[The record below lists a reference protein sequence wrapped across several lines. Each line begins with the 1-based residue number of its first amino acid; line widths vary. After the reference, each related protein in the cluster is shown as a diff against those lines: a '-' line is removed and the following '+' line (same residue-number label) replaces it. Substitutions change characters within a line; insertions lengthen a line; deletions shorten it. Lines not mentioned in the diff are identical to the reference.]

1 MNSLAGQ
8 WLGVLTG
15 EPSGQVIFDLE
26 LRLDHYSGSA
36 IFRPTD
42 PNLPSTLIPE
52 ITIPIGHLKY
62 NANVK
67 IIAFNNTTKQAMSSH
82 ELKIYEDQ
90 FQHPDI
96 ANIEIELNPSGK
108 LLLSFITT
116 VSSGKGELHQ
126 SPLSKQSIWQA
137 DPSVSTWNEFKEYIS
152 KIKVSDY
159 VFRGQ
164 REAWPLQT
172 SFHRTGRCDLQRYR
186 REDIPTLRKELLS
199 QFPFFYDID
208 RPDVLGGLYNLAQH
222 HGFPTPL
229 LDWTRSPYV
238 AAFFAFR
245 GVPPSTENL
254 KKSFARI
261 FLFNCQAWSPNQT
274 NQAYLINTE
283 PYVTILDLLPI
294 ANTRALPQQAV
305 AMLTNLR
312 NIEDYIK
319 FISTRNEK
327 NDSFL
332 RAFDIPWSERNNALN
347 DLRSMGVTASS
358 MFPGLDGICE
368 DVRTRL
374 FYE

>member
-8 WLGVLTG
+8 WIGKLNG

-52 ITIPIGHLKY
+52 IIIPNGLTKY
-62 NANVK
+62 SENIPVL
-67 IIAFNNTTKQAMSSH
+67 AFNNTTKQPMSED
-82 ELKIYEDQ
+82 ELKVYSDR
-90 FQHPDI
+90 FQHPVI
-96 ANIEIELNPSGK
+96 ASVEIELNQSGA
-108 LLLSFITT
+108 LCVSFTT
-116 VSSGKGELHQ
+116 EVSSGQGKLHQ

-137 DPSVSTWNEFKEYIS
+137 DPSVSTWKEFKEYIS
-152 KIKVSDY
+152 NLRVSDY

-186 REDIPTLRKELLS
+186 HEDIPALRRELSS

-208 RPDVLGGLYNLAQH
+208 RSDVLGGLYNLAQH

-245 GVPPSTENL
+245 GLPPSTECL
-254 KKSFARI
+254 EKSSARI

-305 AMLTNLR
+305 AMLTNLK

-319 FISTRNEK
+319 FISTQNGK
-327 NDSFL
+327 HDSFL
-332 RAFDIPWSERNNALN
+332 QAFDIPWSERSNVLN
-347 DLRSMGVTASS
+347 DLRIMGVTASS
-358 MFPGLDGICE
+358 MFPGMDGICE

-374 FYE
+374 FFG